1 MRWGRGTRDQNPRPL
16 AKNARRTGHPS
27 QKYCRMKTIYT
38 WSAILAIV
46 FASVVGDVLLARAMR
61 QVGDVGALWRRAGL
75 GVVIGRTLGNPNFL
89 LGVTAMA
96 VAFFSLLFALSWGDV
111 SLVAPAAASLTF
123 IGNAVAA
130 KIFLHEKSGPAAV
143 DCCFA
148 GGGGGGAAGGLVR
161 GAPDLEICSSLFREE
176 HCSV

>member
-1 MRWGRGTRDQNPRPL
+1 M
-16 AKNARRTGHPS
+16 GHPGS
-27 QKYCRMKTIYT
+27 RYERHLHLGRDSRDRLRFRDRRRAAGSRMK
-38 WSAILAIV
+38 
-46 FASVVGDVLLARAMR
+46 

-89 LGVTAMA
+89 FGVTAMA

-130 KIFLHEKSGPAAV
+130 KIFLHEKVDRRRWIAAGLV
-143 DCCFA
+143 A
-148 GGGGGGAAGGLVR
+148 SGGGLLGGGNPG
-161 GAPDLEICSSLFREE
+161 
-176 HCSV
+176 